1 MWRNPTGLL
10 TMEMTAPGE
19 TPAESIEPAPL
30 ATFTR
35 QGLEPLEELRGRFE
49 ELQETL
55 ADIHAIGGEDVA
67 RKTRVMHRELD
78 AFAPSVTFIGQIKS
92 GKTTLVNAM
101 AGKPGL
107 LPADVNP
114 WTSVVT
120 SIHMNVPRPEG
131 SPVAS
136 FTFFDEGEW
145 DHLVQNGGRIG
156 ELSARTGADKE
167 YERLQKQV
175 AEMYEKTKARLGRK
189 FELLLGQT
197 HNYQHLDDSLVQRY
211 VCLGDDFDTDSAQ
224 DRQGQFADITKS
236 AELYIDAPNL
246 PIAYTLRDTPGM
258 NDTFMMREQITIRSI
273 RDSKICVVALSAHQ
287 ALNTVDMGLIRLISN
302 VKSRQVII
310 FVNRV
315 DELSDPA
322 AQIPEIQESLVR
334 TLAEHGGPEDPCVM
348 FGSALWANA
357 ALAGDKQGL
366 PEASLAALKTYAEF
380 KGIKEDDELAELWT
394 LSGLPALH
402 EALGER
408 ITESAGEKMLRSVR
422 SRAANIVSGLRA
434 SSAIVSLSANG
445 AQLQR
450 LSKDQIETLLDE
462 IESSSRMNL
471 DASLDVVFQKF
482 DQRLDQAHSRF
493 LSRALDALMQHL
505 ERNGDNEVWNYSPDG
520 LRMLMRTA
528 YQVMRKGY
536 NSEVE
541 DILSETAER
550 LTQAYGRIFDVT
562 QENFF
567 VEAPAVPEVP
577 PPVTIAQT
585 IVLDVKTSWWKS
597 WWGSRRGYRSFA
609 NGFHDLIESETTPMI
624 NALKVDQAG
633 EIRALA
639 IETLAAF
646 LSEQRSVLKDI
657 SNKSEVNLQD
667 LHGLFGVTSQEERE
681 ELFDIIFEELEIDA
695 ERMGAVA

>member
-1 MWRNPTGLL
+1 
-10 TMEMTAPGE
+10 MEMTPPSE
-19 TPAESIEPAPL
+19 TAAKPVEHPPL
-30 ATFTR
+30 AAFTR
-35 QGLEPLEELRGRFE
+35 RGLGPLEDLRARFE

-55 ADIHAIGGEDVA
+55 ADIEAIGGEDVA
-67 RKTRVMHRELD
+67 RKTKAMHRELD

-120 SIHMNVPRPEG
+120 SIHMNAPRPEG

-197 HNYQHLDDSLVQRY
+197 HHYQHLDDTLVQRY
-211 VCLGDDFDTDSAQ
+211 VCLGDDFDTASAKE
-224 DRQGQFADITKS
+224 RQGQFADITKS

-315 DELSDPA
+315 DELADPA
-322 AQIPEIQESLVR
+322 AQIPEIRESLVR
-334 TLAEHGGPEDPCVM
+334 TLAEHGGPEDPCVL

-357 ALAGDKQGL
+357 ALAGAKEDL
-366 PEASLAALKTYAEF
+366 PEASLAALKVYADY
-380 KGIKEDDELAELWT
+380 KGIQEDDELTALWT

-402 EALGER
+402 DALGER
-408 ITESAGEKMLRSVR
+408 IAESSGDKMLRSVR

-450 LSKDQIETLLDE
+450 LSAAEVESLLDD
-462 IESSSRMNL
+462 IESGARMHL
-471 DASLDVVFQKF
+471 DAALDVVFQKF

-493 LSRALDALMQHL
+493 LSRALDALLQHL
-505 ERNGDNEVWNYSPDG
+505 ERNGDNDVWNYSPDG

-536 NSEVE
+536 KSEVE
-541 DILSETAER
+541 DILTGTAER
-550 LTQAYGRIFDVT
+550 LTQAYGRIFDIT

-567 VEAPAVPEVP
+567 VEAPAAPEVP

-585 IVLDVKTSWWKS
+585 LVLDVKTSWWKS
-597 WWGSRRGYRSFA
+597 WWGARRGYRAFA
-609 NGFHDLIESETTPMI
+609 NGFHDLIEAETTPMI
-624 NALKVDQAG
+624 NSLKIDQAG
-633 EIRALA
+633 EIRDLA
-639 IETLAAF
+639 TQTLASF
-646 LSEQRSVLKDI
+646 LNEQRSVLKDI
-657 SNKSEVNLQD
+657 SEKSEINLED

-681 ELFDIIFEELEIDA
+681 ELFDIIFEELDIDTDT
-695 ERMGAVA
+695 MGEVA